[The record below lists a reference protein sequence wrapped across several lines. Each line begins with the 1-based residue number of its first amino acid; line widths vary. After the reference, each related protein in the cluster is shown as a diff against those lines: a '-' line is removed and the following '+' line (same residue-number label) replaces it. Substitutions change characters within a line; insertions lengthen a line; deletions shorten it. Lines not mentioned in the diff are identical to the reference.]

1 MGIPKTH
8 FLVASVEL
16 EERGRAFTFRVRK
29 DQRIY
34 PTFAIRSHGNV
45 KAYLNV
51 CAHVGLPLDARRGD
65 FWYLDGTYLS
75 CKQHGAIYDPDS
87 GECVRGPCM
96 GLSLIPLHVSERDG
110 RVCLDDDEY
119 SLVIE

>member
-1 MGIPKTH
+1 MTPTPH
-8 FLVASVEL
+8 FLFASTDL

-29 DQRIY
+29 EQRIY
-34 PTFAIRSHGNV
+34 PAFAIRSRGEV

-51 CAHVGLPLDARRGD
+51 CAHVGLPVDARRGD

-75 CKQHGAIYDPDS
+75 CKQHGAIYDPDT
-87 GECVRGPCM
+87 GECVRGPCID
-96 GLSLIPLHVSERDG
+96 LFLIPVHIRERNG

-119 SLVIE
+119 SMVIE